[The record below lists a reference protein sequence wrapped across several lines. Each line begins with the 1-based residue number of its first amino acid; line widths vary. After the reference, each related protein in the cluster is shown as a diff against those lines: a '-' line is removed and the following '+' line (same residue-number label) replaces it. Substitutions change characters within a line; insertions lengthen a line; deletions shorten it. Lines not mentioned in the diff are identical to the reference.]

1 MIHTDELVEQ
11 SLPVYPSQRRTLK
24 EELEQIIFDI
34 ENR

>member
-1 MIHTDELVEQ
+1 MIHTDEMVEQ

-34 ENR
+34 DNK